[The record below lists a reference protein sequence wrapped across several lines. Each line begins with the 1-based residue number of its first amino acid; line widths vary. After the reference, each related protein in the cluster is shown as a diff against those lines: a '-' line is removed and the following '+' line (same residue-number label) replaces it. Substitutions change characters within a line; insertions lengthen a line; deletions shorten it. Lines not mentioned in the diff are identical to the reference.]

1 MGFPKKISELCTPAR
16 IYFLISF
23 IGIAIAII
31 QNFGNSSKYC
41 LGMFT
46 CNVPSV
52 LLVFIFK
59 IVYIFFWAWILN
71 LMCKDGH
78 SEIAW
83 FLVIFPYVLLFV
95 ILGLL
100 MIWQDNDGRRKRN

>member
-1 MGFPKKISELCTPAR
+1 MAFPKKISELCTPAMV
-16 IYFLISF
+16 YFTVSF
-23 IGIAIAII
+23 IGIAMAII
-31 QNFGNSSKYC
+31 QNLGNSTKYC

-52 LLVFIFK
+52 VLIFIMK
-59 IVYIFFWAWILN
+59 IVYVLFWTWILN

-78 SEIAW
+78 SGIAW
-83 FLVIFPYVLLFV
+83 FLVILPFVLLFV

-100 MIWQDNDGRRKRN
+100 MLSDDKKPRRRN

>member
-1 MGFPKKISELCTPAR
+1 MTFPKKLSELCTPAMV
-16 IYFLISF
+16 YFVVSF
-23 IGIAIAII
+23 IGIAMAII
-31 QNFGNSSKYC
+31 QNLGNSTKYC

-52 LLVFIFK
+52 VLVFIMK
-59 IVYIFFWAWILN
+59 IVYVLFWTWILN

-78 SEIAW
+78 SGVAW
-83 FLVIFPYVLLFV
+83 FLVILPFVLLFV

-100 MIWQDNDGRRKRN
+100 MLSDDKKPRRRN

>member
-1 MGFPKKISELCTPAR
+1 MAFPKKISELCTPAS

-23 IGIAIAII
+23 IGIAIAVI
-31 QNFGNSSKYC
+31 QNLGNSTKYC
-41 LGMFT
+41 LGIFT

-52 LLVFIFK
+52 VLVFVMK
-59 IVYIFFWAWILN
+59 IVYIFFWTWILN
-71 LMCKDGH
+71 LICKDGH
-78 SEIAW
+78 KEIAW

-100 MIWQDNDGRRKRN
+100 MISQDKTSRRK